1 MDWSAPGPLRA
12 FRDHYVAPYAG
23 VSYDLA
29 PGVVGVDP
37 AYLQNAAELPGRTV
51 VVTHDALPRTSIL
64 KRPAFV
70 VVALTHLMRD
80 ARRIGAEGGLVFSS
94 FDLDDPDAAPVLE
107 TLAPGRSV
115 FMNAALSRLPDAAVK
130 RPALN

>member
-12 FRDHYVAPYAG
+12 FRDRYVAPYGG

-37 AYLQNAAELPGRTV
+37 EHLQNAVELPGRMV
-51 VVTHDALPRTSIL
+51 VVSHDALPRAAFV

-70 VVALTHLMRD
+70 VVALTGLMRD
-80 ARRIGAEGGLVFSS
+80 ARRLASEGGVVFSS

-107 TLAPGRSV
+107 TLLPGRSV

-130 RPALN
+130 RPTLN

>member
-1 MDWSAPGPLRA
+1 MDWNAPGPLRA
-12 FRDHYVAPYAG
+12 FRDRYVAPYAG

-29 PGVVGVDP
+29 PGIVGVDP
-37 AYLQNAAELPGRTV
+37 EHLQNATDLPGRTV
-51 VVTHDALPRTSIL
+51 VVTHDALRAGPFLR
-64 KRPAFV
+64 RPAFV
-70 VVALTHLMRD
+70 VVALTQLMRD
-80 ARRIGAEGGLVFSS
+80 ARRLAAEGGVVFSS

-107 TLAPGRSV
+107 TLRPGRSV